1 MLLSNTLF
9 TKNNTM
15 SVVRFGVSLENDL
28 LEALDQYV
36 NENHFASRSQA
47 IRQLI
52 TNHLVEKKWQSNDK
66 VAGAITLVYDHH
78 KRELLNNLADLQH
91 NYFDI
96 ILSTQHF
103 HLDHDNCL
111 EIIAVKG
118 KATKLSDLASRL
130 TAMKGIQHAK
140 LTMGSL

>member
-1 MLLSNTLF
+1 
-9 TKNNTM
+9 M

-78 KRELLNNLADLQH
+78 KRDLLNNLADLQH

>member
-1 MLLSNTLF
+1 
-9 TKNNTM
+9 M

-52 TNHLVEKKWQSNDK
+52 TNYLVEKKWQSNDK

-78 KRELLNNLADLQH
+78 KRDLLNNLADLQH

-130 TAMKGIQHAK
+130 IAMKGIQHAK